1 MREACM
7 DQYTAVEDQLA
18 PPSECNPL
26 KPAAVEVQ
34 RAMDA
39 VAIAN
44 TLKPYQFSRKLP
56 WVDGAQVISAIAD
69 HVVPIPTLSYWAH
82 PTQTG
87 SCSLMRS

>member
-1 MREACM
+1 M

-18 PPSECNPL
+18 PPSECNVL
-26 KPAAVEVQ
+26 KPTAVEGQ

-39 VAIAN
+39 VAIAK
-44 TLKPYQFSRKLP
+44 TLKPYQRSRKLP
-56 WVDGAQVISAIAD
+56 QVISAIAD
-69 HVVPIPTLSYWAH
+69 HVGPALSSWAH

>member
-1 MREACM
+1 M

-18 PPSECNPL
+18 PPSECNVPNL
-26 KPAAVEVQ
+26 AAVEARQ

-44 TLKPYQFSRKLP
+44 TLKPYQLSRKFP
-56 WVDGAQVISAIAD
+56 QVISAIAD

>member
-18 PPSECNPL
+18 PPSECNVL
-26 KPAAVEVQ
+26 KPAVVEDQ

-44 TLKPYQFSRKLP
+44 TLKPYPRSRNGP
-56 WVDGAQVISAIAD
+56 HVISAIA
-69 HVVPIPTLSYWAH
+69 
-82 PTQTG
+82 
-87 SCSLMRS
+87 